1 MPSILGTFNE
11 NVKIVPI
18 LSYTS
23 GTADRNSEVIDGLGF
38 NRCCVVVH
46 LAAVAANAVTQI
58 YAKSSDSVTDENT
71 LSSGSNV
78 ADSAQSIADT
88 DDNTTKYM
96 DFKFDKR
103 YAQLVV
109 DKDGSNACAES
120 AVAYLYSA
128 KKRPVT
134 QASGNTTVGE
144 GTGAVVGE
152 DLGIDDQG
160 TI

>member
-1 MPSILGTFNE
+1 MASPLGLFSE
-11 NVKIVPI
+11 DVKVVPI
-18 LSYTS
+18 LSYAS
-23 GTADRNSEVIDGLGF
+23 GTSDRTSEVIDGLGYR
-38 NRCCVVVH
+38 RCCIVVH

-58 YAKSSDSVTDENT
+58 YTKSSDAVTDENT

-88 DDNTTKYM
+88 DDNTVKYV

-103 YAQLVV
+103 YAQLTV
-109 DKDGSNACAES
+109 DKDASNACAES
-120 AVAYLYSA
+120 AVAYLYGA
-128 KKRPVT
+128 KKKPVT
-134 QASGNTTVGE
+134 QAVGNTVVGE